1 MNKSVSEGKTSV
13 WFLCPTVARS
23 VQLWSLLFC
32 PTYFHLRLLLGAKR
46 LKKKKKN
53 PNSTAMYIL
62 WCWQQNVHSCQ
73 CLQCNETFKT
83 LRRGHQNS
91 KTCDHIITRS
101 HLPQCDLFL
110 FFLVC
115 FRLKQAKKVMNL
127 LFCAYPH
134 RSHPTEWY
142 LRCPLCSCI
151 LSVKVFCVQQ
161 AVHVI
166 NDGDIGTV
174 VPRITCTKEG
184 LIESMLRENNLEKY
198 RLIKIYWEQSEFL

>member
-1 MNKSVSEGKTSV
+1 MPYCGKKCAAV
-13 WFLCPTVARS
+13 EPIILPYLF
-23 VQLWSLLFC
+23 SLKTFTWC
-32 PTYFHLRLLLGAKR
+32 QKTQ
-46 LKKKKKN
+46 KKKKKTLTQLLCTYCGAG
-53 PNSTAMYIL
+53 SKMYTAASV
-62 WCWQQNVHSCQ
+62 CNVMRH
-73 CLQCNETFKT
+73 FKT

-91 KTCDHIITRS
+91 KTCDHIITKS

-134 RSHPTEWY
+134 RNHPTEWY